1 MNIYIKRYHHS
12 RWGVDGEC
20 FINNQKACDCIE
32 HPTAYLPAGE
42 YTINKNN
49 YRNYFVRGNGP
60 MKNLKGEICLGRHVL
75 LGFVL
80 ETEQEYWK
88 VIKRINRA
96 LTHNQSITLIILD
109 YDSTL
114 LS

>member
-20 FINNQKACDCIE
+20 FIEDQKACDCVE

-42 YTINKNN
+42 YTINKEN
-49 YRNYFVRGNGP
+49 YRNYFVHGNGP

-75 LGFVL
+75 QGFVL
-80 ETEQEYWK
+80 ETSQEYFK
-88 VIKRINRA
+88 LCKRILKA
-96 LTHNQSITLIILD
+96 LKNHETITLIIQD
-109 YDSTL
+109 YD
-114 LS
+114 

>member
-1 MNIYIKRYHHS
+1 MKIYIKRYHHS

-20 FINNQKACDCIE
+20 FIENQKACDCVE

-42 YTINKNN
+42 YTINKEN

-80 ETEQEYWK
+80 KTAQEYFK
-88 VIKRINRA
+88 LCKRILKA
-96 LTHNQSITLIILD
+96 LKNHETITLIIQD
-109 YDSTL
+109 YD
-114 LS
+114 

>member
-20 FINNQKACDCIE
+20 FIENQKACDTVE

-49 YRNYFVRGNGP
+49 YRNYFVHGNGP
-60 MKNLKGEICLGRHVL
+60 MMNTKGEICLGRHEL
-75 LGFVL
+75 QGFVL

-88 VIKRINRA
+88 VRKRIEKA
-96 LTHNQSITLIILD
+96 LKNSKQVILIIQEA
-109 YDSTL
+109 
-114 LS
+114 

>member
-20 FINNQKACDCIE
+20 FIDNQKACDTVE

-60 MKNLKGEICLGRHVL
+60 MKNLKGEICLGRHEL
-75 LGFVL
+75 QGFVL
-80 ETEQEYWK
+80 ETAQEYWK
-88 VIKRINRA
+88 VRKRIEKA
-96 LTHNQSITLIILD
+96 LKNSKQVILIIQEA
-109 YDSTL
+109 
-114 LS
+114 

>member
-20 FINNQKACDCIE
+20 FVENLKACDTVE

-42 YTINKNN
+42 YTINKEN

-60 MKNLKGEICLGRHVL
+60 MMNTKGEICLGRHEL
-75 LGFVL
+75 QGFVL
-80 ETEQEYWK
+80 ETAQEYWK
-88 VIKRINRA
+88 VRKRIEKA
-96 LTHNQSITLIILD
+96 LKNSKQVILIIQEA
-109 YDSTL
+109 
-114 LS
+114 

>member
-1 MNIYIKRYHHS
+1 MKIYIKRYHYS

-20 FINNQKACDCIE
+20 YIDNQKACDSVE

-60 MKNLKGEICLGRHVL
+60 MMNLKGEICLGRHEL
-75 LGFVL
+75 QGFVL
-80 ETEQEYWK
+80 ETAREYWK
-88 VIKRINRA
+88 VRKRIEKA
-96 LTHNQSITLIILD
+96 LKNSKQVILIIQEA
-109 YDSTL
+109 
-114 LS
+114 

>member
-20 FINNQKACDCIE
+20 FIENQKACDTVE

-60 MKNLKGEICLGRHVL
+60 MMNTKGEICLGRNEL
-75 LGFVL
+75 QGFVL
-80 ETEQEYWK
+80 ETAQEYWK
-88 VIKRINRA
+88 VRKRIEKA
-96 LTHNQSITLIILD
+96 LKNSKQVILIIQEA
-109 YDSTL
+109 
-114 LS
+114 

>member
-20 FINNQKACDCIE
+20 FIDNQKACDCVE

-49 YRNYFVRGNGP
+49 YRNYFVRGNGR
-60 MKNLKGEICLGRHVL
+60 MMNTKGEICLGRHEL
-75 LGFVL
+75 QGFVF
-80 ETEQEYWK
+80 ETAQEYWK
-88 VIKRINRA
+88 VRKRIEKA
-96 LTHNQSITLIILD
+96 LKNSKQVILIIQEA
-109 YDSTL
+109 
-114 LS
+114 

>member
-20 FINNQKACDCIE
+20 FIDNQKACDCIE

-60 MKNLKGEICLGRHVL
+60 MMNLRGEICLGRHVL
-75 LGFVL
+75 QGFVL
-80 ETEQEYWK
+80 ETAQEYFK
-88 VIKRINRA
+88 LCKRILKAIKNHE
-96 LTHNQSITLIILD
+96 TITLIIQN
-109 YDSTL
+109 YD
-114 LS
+114 

>member
-20 FINNQKACDCIE
+20 FIDNQKACDCVE

-60 MKNLKGEICLGRHVL
+60 MMNTKGEICLGRHEL
-75 LGFVL
+75 QGFVL
-80 ETEQEYWK
+80 ETAQEYWK
-88 VIKRINRA
+88 VRKRIEKA
-96 LTHNQSITLIILD
+96 LKNSKQVILIIQEA
-109 YDSTL
+109 
-114 LS
+114 

>member
-20 FINNQKACDCIE
+20 FIDNQKACDCVE

-42 YTINKNN
+42 YTISKNN

-75 LGFVL
+75 QGFVL
-80 ETEQEYWK
+80 ETSQKYFK
-88 VIKRINRA
+88 LCKRILKA
-96 LTHNQSITLIILD
+96 LKNYETITLIIQD
-109 YDSTL
+109 YD
-114 LS
+114 

>member
-20 FINNQKACDCIE
+20 FIDNQKACDCVE
-32 HPTAYLPAGE
+32 HPTAYMPAGE

-60 MKNLKGEICLGRHVL
+60 MMNTKGEICLGRHEL
-75 LGFVL
+75 QGFVL
-80 ETEQEYWK
+80 ETAQEYWK
-88 VIKRINRA
+88 VRKRIEKA
-96 LTHNQSITLIILD
+96 LKKSKQVILIIQEA
-109 YDSTL
+109 
-114 LS
+114 

>member
-20 FINNQKACDCIE
+20 FIENQKACDTVE

-42 YTINKNN
+42 YTITKNN

-60 MKNLKGEICLGRHVL
+60 MMNTKGGICLGRHEL
-75 LGFVL
+75 QGFVL
-80 ETEQEYWK
+80 ETAQEYWK
-88 VIKRINRA
+88 VRKRIEKA
-96 LTHNQSITLIILD
+96 LKNSKHVILIIQEA
-109 YDSTL
+109 
-114 LS
+114 

>member
-20 FINNQKACDCIE
+20 FIDNQKACDCVE

-42 YTINKNN
+42 YTINKEN

-75 LGFVL
+75 QGFVL
-80 ETEQEYWK
+80 ETSQEYFK
-88 VIKRINRA
+88 LCKRILKA
-96 LTHNQSITLIILD
+96 LKNHETITLIIQD
-109 YDSTL
+109 YD
-114 LS
+114 

>member
-20 FINNQKACDCIE
+20 FIDNQKACDCVE

-42 YTINKNN
+42 YTINKEN

-60 MKNLKGEICLGRHVL
+60 MMNTKGEICLGRHEL
-75 LGFVL
+75 QGFVL
-80 ETEQEYWK
+80 ETAQEYWK
-88 VIKRINRA
+88 VRKRIEKA
-96 LTHNQSITLIILD
+96 LKNSKQVILIIQEA
-109 YDSTL
+109 
-114 LS
+114 

>member
-20 FINNQKACDCIE
+20 FIDNQKACDCIE

-96 LTHNQSITLIILD
+96 LTHNQTITLIILD
-109 YDSTL
+109 NDSTL